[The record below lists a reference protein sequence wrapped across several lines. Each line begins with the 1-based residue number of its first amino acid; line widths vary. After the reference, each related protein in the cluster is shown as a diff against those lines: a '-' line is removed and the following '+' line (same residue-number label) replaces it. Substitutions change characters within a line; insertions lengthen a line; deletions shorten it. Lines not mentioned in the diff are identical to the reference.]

1 MTARYTVPFTQE
13 GYDKMKEEL
22 ADLESKRPA
31 YIEELRRASELG
43 DRSENEAY
51 KVARRRVSSTDSR
64 IRFLK
69 RTLDH
74 AVIAQAMQSDYVA
87 IGSKVTVNNG
97 STNIIFSIVGEH
109 EADPANK
116 KLSHRSP
123 VGQALMGRKVG
134 QEAIVAAPNGIIRYK
149 VINISA

>member
-1 MTARYTVPFTQE
+1 MTARYTVAFTQE
-13 GYDKMKEEL
+13 GYDRMKQELEEL
-22 ADLESKRPA
+22 EQKRPA

-69 RTLDH
+69 KTLDH
-74 AVIAQAMQSDYVA
+74 AVIAQAVQSDYVA
-87 IGSKVTVNNG
+87 IGSKVTVQTG
-97 STNIIFSIVGEH
+97 TKEITFSIVGEH
-109 EADPANK
+109 EADPAHS

-123 VGQALMGRKVG
+123 VGQALIGKKVG
-134 QEAIVAAPNGIIRYK
+134 SVVSITIPSGQIQYKIVQITI
-149 VINISA
+149 